1 MKKEVVKVPRNLIL
15 VISKKVAGYVPNS
28 EKLIR
33 ELHLPFKL
41 DLSKTDVLHV
51 GLDKLD
57 KIRMENL
64 KAVIINTQ
72 DKPSSVHEHF
82 LVRNLNPLVHYTAQA
97 YKSMTEEEKTAWR
110 NLDSK
115 LKLSTGTYASA

>member
-41 DLSKTDVLHV
+41 DLSKTDVLRV

-57 KIRMENL
+57 KIKMENL
-64 KAVIINTQ
+64 KAIIIN
-72 DKPSSVHEHF
+72 
-82 LVRNLNPLVHYTAQA
+82 NL
-97 YKSMTEEEKTAWR
+97 S
-110 NLDSK
+110 
-115 LKLSTGTYASA
+115 